1 MPSLYALPVLNIYH
15 LVDMSGI
22 HETLKTLV
30 GKGVAFTKN
39 LLNTEGFQSKDK
51 EADEPI
57 VGTILTSLYT
67 FMMGGMLV
75 AFLVGYGA
83 ARLSYCYN
91 MSIGTSMELTYLYAI
106 VCFFFSFVYYPF
118 YAIMLNPLC
127 NKRGN
132 NGSIRR

>member
-1 MPSLYALPVLNIYH
+1 
-15 LVDMSGI
+15 MSGI
-22 HETLKTLV
+22 HETLKTV
-30 GKGVAFTKN
+30 IGKVVAFTKN

-57 VGTILTSLYT
+57 VGTILTTLYT
-67 FMMGGMLV
+67 FVMGGALI
-75 AFLVGYGA
+75 AFLISYGA
-83 ARLSYCYN
+83 ARLSFCYN
-91 MSIGTSMELTYLYAI
+91 QSIGTSIELTYLYAI

-127 NKRGN
+127 NKRAN